1 LPFFLFFFVILHV
14 IYKFAL
20 LPKREKN
27 VKKMK
32 GASTWATAQSN
43 PLAQKAHVADYS
55 LAAGSPT

>member
-1 LPFFLFFFVILHV
+1 LPFFYFFCDFTRNLQVCSFT
-14 IYKFAL
+14 K
-20 LPKREKN
+20 KREKR
-27 VKKMK
+27 KKMK